1 LGSRIPR
8 IAACLLTAGLVLPL
22 TAHAQS
28 SAVVDPETPAGKEY
42 AIPLKKARE
51 EAAGGEQR
59 DSAGNRAGESGSAP
73 LFGEGIEEP
82 SNSPEAS
89 GGAGTPGD
97 GGGGSGNGK
106 KGSDGSGNGDSPVA
120 GDSGSGRGSSMAIE
134 AAATGGSDALVTAG
148 IAGFVLAAGL
158 GVGLGLRRLLRSE

>member
-1 LGSRIPR
+1 M
-8 IAACLLTAGLVLPL
+8 AAQ
-22 TAHAQS
+22 AQS

-42 AIPLKKARE
+42 AIPLKQARE
-51 EAAGGEQR
+51 QAAGDEQR

-82 SNSPEAS
+82 SKTPEAS
-89 GGAGTPGD
+89 SGTGGAGGGASAS
-97 GGGGSGNGK
+97 GGGQGGSDRNGNGV
-106 KGSDGSGNGDSPVA
+106 SPAA
-120 GDSGSGRGSSMAIE
+120 GDSASGRGSSMAIE